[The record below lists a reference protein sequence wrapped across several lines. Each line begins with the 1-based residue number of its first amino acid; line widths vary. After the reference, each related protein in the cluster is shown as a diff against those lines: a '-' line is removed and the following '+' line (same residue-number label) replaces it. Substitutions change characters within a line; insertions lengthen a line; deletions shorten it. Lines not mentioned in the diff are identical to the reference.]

1 VIESTES
8 RVRSLIRDIP
18 DFPEPGIIFKDIT
31 PLLGDYAAF
40 DGAIDAMIDPFRSR
54 GVTKVVG
61 IEARGFIFAAPIAIR
76 LGAGFIPVRK
86 PGKLP
91 YDVHHQ
97 VYELEYGTDRVE
109 IHQDA
114 AMPNDNVLVVD
125 DVLAT
130 GGTGRASTDLIRALG
145 AHVVGFTVLAELAF
159 LGGRERLDG
168 VDVHAVVRYGAS

>member
-1 VIESTES
+1 MIES
-8 RVRSLIRDIP
+8 RIRSFIRDVP
-18 DFPEPGIIFKDIT
+18 DFPEPGIVFKDIT
-31 PLLGDYAAF
+31 PLLGDYAVF
-40 DGAIDAMIDPFRSR
+40 DEAIDAMIEPFRGR

-61 IEARGFIFAAPIAIR
+61 VEARGFIFAAPIAVR
-76 LGAGFIPVRK
+76 LEAGFIPVRK

-97 VYELEYGTDRVE
+97 VYDLEYGTDRVE

-114 AMPNDNVLVVD
+114 ATPDDNVLVVD

-145 AHVVGFTVLAELAF
+145 AHVVGFSVLAELAF
-159 LGGRERLDG
+159 LGGRERMDG
-168 VDVHAVVRYGAS
+168 VEVHAVVRYGAS

>member
-1 VIESTES
+1 MIESTES

-40 DGAIDAMIDPFRSR
+40 DGAIDAMIEPFRSR

>member
-1 VIESTES
+1 VIEE
-8 RVRSLIRDIP
+8 RIRSFIRDVP

-31 PLLGDYAAF
+31 PLLGDNGAF
-40 DGAIDAMIDPFRSR
+40 NDSIDAMIEPFRDS

-61 IEARGFIFAAPIAIR
+61 VEARGFIFAAPIAVR

-91 YDVHHQ
+91 HDVHHQ
-97 VYELEYGTDRVE
+97 VYDLEYGTDRVE
-109 IHQDA
+109 IHRDA
-114 AMPNDNVLVVD
+114 ATPDDNVLVVD

-159 LGGRERLDG
+159 LGGRERMGG
-168 VDVHAVVRYGAS
+168 VDIHAVVRYGAS

>member
-1 VIESTES
+1 VIEAT
-8 RVRSLIRDIP
+8 VRSFIRDIP
-18 DFPEPGIIFKDIT
+18 DFPEPGIVFKDIT
-31 PLLGDYAAF
+31 PLLGDAVAF
-40 DGAIDAMIDPFRSR
+40 NDALDAMIAPYRDR

-61 IEARGFIFAAPIAIR
+61 VEARGFIFAAPIAIK
-76 LGAGFIPVRK
+76 LGAGFVPVRK

-97 VYELEYGTDRVE
+97 VYDLEYGTDRVE

-114 AMPNDNVLVVD
+114 AVPEDNVLVVD

-130 GGTGRASTDLIRALG
+130 GGTGRATTDLIRALG
-145 AHVVGFTVLAELAF
+145 AHVVGFSVLAELAF

>member
-1 VIESTES
+1 MIES
-8 RVRSLIRDIP
+8 RVRSFIRDIP

-31 PLLGDYAAF
+31 PLLGDYEVF
-40 DGAIDAMIDPFRSR
+40 SDAIDAMIEPFRDS

-91 YDVHHQ
+91 YDIHHQ
-97 VYELEYGTDRVE
+97 AYDLEYGTDRIE
-109 IHQDA
+109 IHRDA
-114 AMPNDNVLVVD
+114 AVPSDNVLVVD

-130 GGTGRASTDLIRALG
+130 GGTGRATTDLVRALG
-145 AHVVGFTVLAELAF
+145 AHVVGFAVLAELAF

-168 VDVHAVVRYGAS
+168 LDVHAVVRYGAS

>member
-1 VIESTES
+1 VIEST
-8 RVRSLIRDIP
+8 VRSFIRDIP
-18 DFPEPGIIFKDIT
+18 DFPEPGIVFKDIT
-31 PLLGDYAAF
+31 PLLGDYDAF
-40 DGAIDAMIDPFRSR
+40 NDAIEAMIEPFRDS

-91 YDVHHQ
+91 YDIHHQ
-97 VYELEYGTDRVE
+97 AYDLEYGTDRIE
-109 IHQDA
+109 IHRDA
-114 AMPNDNVLVVD
+114 AVPSDNVLVVD

-130 GGTGRASTDLIRALG
+130 GGTGRATTDLVRALG
-145 AHVVGFTVLAELAF
+145 AHVVGFAVLAELAF

-168 VDVHAVVRYGAS
+168 FDVHAVVRYGAS